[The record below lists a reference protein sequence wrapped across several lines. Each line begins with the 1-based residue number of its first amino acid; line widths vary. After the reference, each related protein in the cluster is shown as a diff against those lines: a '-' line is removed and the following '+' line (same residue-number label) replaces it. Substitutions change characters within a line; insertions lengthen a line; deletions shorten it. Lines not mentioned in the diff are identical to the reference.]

1 MPYICSAKKEK
12 MKYLAI
18 FLFSSILWACN
29 SSDKQPTATNRD
41 SVNHAALSD
50 SANYTNIQ
58 WVDSTF
64 QELGKVTEGQVVDI
78 TWRLKNT
85 GTKPLVIA
93 DVRPGCGCTVADK
106 PTEPIAPGGEGFIKA
121 KFDSKNQS
129 VGEHRKNITV
139 TANTKENTYLLSFN
153 VNVTAAK

>member
-1 MPYICSAKKEK
+1 
-12 MKYLAI
+12 MKHLI
-18 FLFSSILWACN
+18 FFVFTAMLWACN
-29 SSDKQPTATNRD
+29 SPDKQAAATNRD
-41 SVNHAALSD
+41 SLNRAALSD
-50 SANYTNIQ
+50 SVNFTSLQ

-64 QELGKVTEGQVVDI
+64 QDLGKVAEGQVVDI

-85 GTKPLVIA
+85 GSKPLVIA
-93 DVRPGCGCTVADK
+93 DVRPGCGCTVAEK
-106 PTEPIAPGGEGFIKA
+106 PTEPIAPGGEGLIKG

-129 VGEHRKNITV
+129 EGEHRKNITV